1 MMRSLTVT
9 VEIATTPDDVMAYAS
24 DPRHL
29 PDWAPGLAVSVKP
42 EADAWRVQML
52 DGTSALLWFTPPN
65 ADGILDHTV
74 RLPNGVEVLNQMRV
88 AASHMGSEVSFV
100 LNQLEGMSDEQFE
113 QDADQIR
120 ADLDRLRIIL
130 ED

>member
-1 MMRSLTVT
+1 MRSQTIT
-9 VEIATTPDDVMAYAS
+9 VEIVTTPDDVMAYAS

-29 PDWAPGLAVSVKP
+29 PDWAPGLALSVQA
-42 EADAWRVQML
+42 EDDGWRVKMR
-52 DGTSALLWFTPPN
+52 DGSSAMLWFTPPN

-74 RLPNGVEVLNQMRV
+74 RLPNGAEVFNQMRV
-88 AASHMGSEVSFV
+88 VASHMGSEVSFV

-113 QDADQIR
+113 QDAEQIR
-120 ADLDRLRIIL
+120 ADLERLRIIL

>member
-1 MMRSLTVT
+1 MRSRTLI

-29 PDWAPGLAVSVKP
+29 PLWAPGFARSVKP
-42 EADAWRVQML
+42 QDDGSWLVQMIE
-52 DGTSALLWFTPPN
+52 GNVTMWFTPPN

-88 AASHMGSEVSFV
+88 AACNVGSEVSFV
-100 LNQLEGMSDEQFE
+100 LHQQEGMSNDQFE
-113 QDADQIR
+113 LDAALIQS
-120 ADLDRLRIIL
+120 DLDRLRIIL